1 MEKIEWITPVR
12 SKRPV
17 GINQVKV
24 KRTISSGGEYTEIA
38 FYGESAKNITN
49 GDYIKAGVGANRIYF
64 DKADM
69 NSGFKMTR
77 GYKEIRYIRLRGFRE
92 RFVGV
97 HDLEYDADSC
107 LWYIEA

>member
-1 MEKIEWITPVR
+1 MEKIDWIVPVR
-12 SKRPV
+12 GKHLV

-24 KRTISSGGEYTEIA
+24 KKTIASGGEYTEIA
-38 FYGESAKNITN
+38 FYGDSSSCITN

-64 DKADM
+64 DKADR
-69 NSGFKMTR
+69 NSGFKMMR

-92 RFVGV
+92 RFVGI